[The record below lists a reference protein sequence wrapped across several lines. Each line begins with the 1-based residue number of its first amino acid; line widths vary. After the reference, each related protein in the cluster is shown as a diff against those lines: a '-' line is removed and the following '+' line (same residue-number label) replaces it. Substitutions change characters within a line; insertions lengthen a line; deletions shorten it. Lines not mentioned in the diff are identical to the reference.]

1 MKFASLFIFS
11 CLFISG
17 SGFAQTE
24 ERVKEPAPKEFQ
36 FIGYFFTRATTTNIT
51 PTNEL
56 LQGQV
61 IGRLF
66 GPNSTTTLDRQ
77 SLYTEQRFV
86 PLFVYKPSI
95 LDGYATFRSL
105 FKIDFTWGDQSYG
118 AGNNR
123 GGGLSG
129 GQVNLQT
136 LMANVELKEPGSNWN
151 LVIGLQ
157 RIFDNVRDPNINTLT
172 IAQTSGYKLSFWG
185 TQGVGITTYGKF
197 TPATLAKFGVYQLW
211 ENEIS
216 RDDDVILAMADIEH
230 KFMPLLEVGA
240 DLWMLHDKAKGAG
253 GIGGSLSQGM
263 TSNLTDYNGTM
274 RLHFPSNIS
283 KYNASVAWLGTRVA
297 WNRDFLA
304 GRLWFDAYAITNF
317 GVIDTIGATGTK
329 KAADI
334 IGGLALNAQIAYKYG
349 MTANDKISAEVQY
362 TSGDKNNAT
371 DGKIST
377 VLTGNVWGSPVGIY
391 SSHKAYLL
399 FPDAQ
404 VVNRY
409 YSAVHDISNMGY
421 GVTGL
426 FLNVYNDI
434 IPNKFSGKVG
444 IATAMSM
451 VSPPGGKNY
460 IGTEYNAEFRYNL
473 KVFLTLSI
481 SGAYLKL
488 GDFYNSPLVSNTG
501 KKPLDPWVCFT
512 TLNWLMF

>member
-1 MKFASLFIFS
+1 MKLTPVLFF
-11 CLFISG
+11 
-17 SGFAQTE
+17 SGFLFCSSVFAQPE
-24 ERVKEPAPKEFQ
+24 ERVKEAAPKELQ
-36 FIGYFFTRATTTNIT
+36 FIGYFFNRSSLTNIT

-66 GPNSTTTLDRQ
+66 GPNSTTTLKRQ

-136 LMANVELKEPGSNWN
+136 LMANVELKEPGGNWN
-151 LVIGLQ
+151 AVIGLQ
-157 RIFDNVRDPNINTLT
+157 RIFDNVRDPNVNTLT
-172 IAQTSGYKLSFWG
+172 LAQTSGYKLSFWG
-185 TQGVGITTYGKF
+185 TQGVGITTYGKI

-216 RDDDVILAMADIEH
+216 RDDDVILAMMDIEH
-230 KFMPLLEVGA
+230 KFLPLLEVGA
-240 DLWMLHDKAKGAG
+240 DVWLLHDKAKGAG

-263 TSNLTDYNGTM
+263 TSNLTDYNGTI
-274 RLHFPSNIS
+274 RLHFPSNVS
-283 KYNASVAWLGTRVA
+283 KYNASVAWVGTHAA

-304 GRLWFDAYAITNF
+304 GRFWLDAYAITNL
-317 GVIDTIGATGTK
+317 GVIDTIGVTTK
-329 KAADI
+329 KGADI
-334 IGGLALNAQIAYKYG
+334 SGGLALNAQAAYKYG
-349 MTANDKISAEVQY
+349 MTANDKISAEIQY
-362 TSGDKNNAT
+362 TSGDKNNAS

-377 VLTGNVWGSPVGIY
+377 ILTGNVWGSPVGIY
-391 SSHKAYLL
+391 SSHKAFLL
-399 FPDAQ
+399 FPDPQ

-426 FLNVYNDI
+426 FLNLYKDI
-434 IPNKFSGKVG
+434 IPNKFNGKIG
-444 IATAMSM
+444 IATAYSM
-451 VSPPGGKNY
+451 VAPPGGKTD
-460 IGTEYNAEFRYNL
+460 IGTEFNAEFRYNL
-473 KVFLTLSI
+473 KVFLTLSV

-488 GDFYNSPLVSNTG
+488 GDFYKSPVTSNTG
-501 KKPLDPWVCFT
+501 LKPTNPWVCFT